1 MKRFRVLFLLL
12 GFVLLGVLVYQT
24 GPRSIF
30 SYLDRIGWRF
40 LLIAGVALCWQ
51 VGNTVAW
58 GLAFQG
64 GESALRFRHLFI
76 AKLVG
81 DAINY
86 ITPLLGVGGEFLK
99 PYLIRRHV
107 SLPAGFASIV
117 ITKTVQLLTG
127 VIYALIGVGL
137 ALFFFR
143 LPPSVWMTIAGVLG
157 AGGVVL
163 LWLFV
168 QQQRNPFSSLLDALV
183 KAGIQ
188 TGSPEGRRHGAAEMD
203 AHLAAY
209 YRQERARLS
218 ASVAIYCLSWVFGV
232 VETWLIVHLLGAS
245 IPFKTAFFLT
255 SLSSVINTFFF
266 FVPGGV
272 GVLEG
277 GQAFL
282 FSLLGLPMGLG
293 VTVGLVKRIR
303 KIFYVLAGLLLVSGW
318 LIRREDGSLEAEAIG
333 MG

>member
-1 MKRFRVLFLLL
+1 MKRFRALFLLL
-12 GFVLLGVLVYQT
+12 GFLLLGVLVYQT
-24 GPRSIF
+24 GLRSILA
-30 SYLDRIGWRF
+30 YLERIGWGF

-64 GESALRFRHLFI
+64 GETALRFRHLFI

-117 ITKTVQLLTG
+117 ITKTVQFLTG
-127 VIYALIGVGL
+127 VIYALVGVGL

-143 LPPSVWMTIAGVLG
+143 LPPSVWMMIGGVLG

-168 QQQRNPFSSLLDALV
+168 QQQRNPFSSLLDALAR
-183 KAGIQ
+183 AGIKAA
-188 TGSPEGRRHGAAEMD
+188 PEGRRHGAVEMD

-218 ASVAIYCLSWVFGV
+218 ASVVIYCMSWVFGV

-245 IPFKTAFFLT
+245 ISFKTAFFLT

-318 LIRREDGSLEAEAIG
+318 LIRREEGSLEAEAIG

>member
-1 MKRFRVLFLLL
+1 VKRFRVLFLLI
-12 GFVLLGVLVYQT
+12 GFLLLGVLVYQT
-24 GPRSIF
+24 GLGSIL
-30 SYLDRIGWRF
+30 SYLNQIGWRF

-64 GESALRFRHLFI
+64 GETALRFRHLFI

-81 DAINY
+81 DAVNY

-127 VIYALIGVGL
+127 VIYALVGVGL

-143 LPPSVWMTIAGVLG
+143 LPPSAWMTIAGVLG
-157 AGGVVL
+157 AGGVAL

-183 KAGIQ
+183 RAGIKAA
-188 TGSPEGRRHGAAEMD
+188 PEGRRHGAAEMD
-203 AHLAAY
+203 AHLATY
-209 YRQERARLS
+209 YRQERTRLS
-218 ASVAIYCLSWVFGV
+218 ASVAIYCMSWVFGV

-245 IPFKTAFFLT
+245 ISFKTAFFLT

-266 FVPGGV
+266 FVPGGI

-303 KIFYVLAGLLLVSGW
+303 KIFYVLAGLLLVSGR